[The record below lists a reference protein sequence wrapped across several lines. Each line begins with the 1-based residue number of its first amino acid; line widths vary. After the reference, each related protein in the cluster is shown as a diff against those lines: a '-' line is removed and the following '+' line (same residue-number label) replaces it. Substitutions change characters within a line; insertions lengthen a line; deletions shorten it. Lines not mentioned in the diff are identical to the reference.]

1 MKTKLATQGQNLSM
15 ISEQSEE
22 EDFNIYDTS
31 NYGLIP
37 GMAKAVNKRKVQN
50 INKPSISIMKPS
62 N

>member
-37 GMAKAVNKRKVQN
+37 AWLKLLTKGKYK
-50 INKPSISIMKPS
+50 ISI
-62 N
+62 NLLFLL